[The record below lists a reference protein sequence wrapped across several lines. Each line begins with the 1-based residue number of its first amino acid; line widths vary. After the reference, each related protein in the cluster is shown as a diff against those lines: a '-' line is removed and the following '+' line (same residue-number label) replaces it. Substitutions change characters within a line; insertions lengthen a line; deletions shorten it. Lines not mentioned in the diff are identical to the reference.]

1 MAVLLVL
8 VVAGVVVVPVLT
20 PTTLGAVWS
29 TEGNCLRT
37 GPGVDPPSQQF
48 THTPT
53 SMTTRVC
60 SGLRL
65 RDEGNCL
72 RAGPSSLFRSPAP
85 PSQLLV
91 APSASLP
98 WNALRSLPLRRPP
111 AQYRLLDF
119 TLYLPGG

>member
-1 MAVLLVL
+1 MSLICLRRLGNLFIPLIVILFDSILDTVLVP
-8 VVAGVVVVPVLT
+8 VVAGVVVVLVNLF
-20 PTTLGAVWS
+20 TTLGAVWS
-29 TEGNCLRT
+29 IEGNCLRT
-37 GPGVDPPSQQF
+37 GPGIDPPFQHF

-85 PSQLLV
+85 PI
-91 APSASLP
+91 
-98 WNALRSLPLRRPP
+98 
-111 AQYRLLDF
+111 
-119 TLYLPGG
+119 